1 MNFIDSLKGRV
12 WERGPT
18 WVILNVENTG
28 LYYKIEIP
36 TYPDE
41 LLPEG
46 SQVHIFTYVF
56 KNPQEELV
64 MFGFLSR
71 EERNLFERLLK
82 IQGVGI
88 SIARNILTT
97 YSPSEFATIVA
108 REDVEGL
115 KDIKGIGER
124 LANRIIYELK
134 PDFDLRAEQA
144 NSSLVLSAIKAL
156 EMLGL
161 SRREAR
167 KLVKK
172 AIELGMD
179 DVQQVVTKALQLR
192 GIIGSKE
199 K

>member
-1 MNFIDSLKGRV
+1 MNFIDGLKGIV

-18 WVILNVENTG
+18 WIVLNIENTG
-28 LYYKIEIP
+28 FYYKIEIP
-36 TYPDE
+36 AYPED
-41 LLPEG
+41 LLTEG

-56 KNPQEELV
+56 KNPQEELI

-88 SIARNILTT
+88 SIARNILSA
-97 YSPSEFATIVA
+97 YSPSEFSAIVSG
-108 REDVEGL
+108 EDIEGL

-134 PDFDLRAEQA
+134 PDFDLRAEQV
-144 NSSLVLSAIKAL
+144 NSSLILSSIKAL

-172 AIELGMD
+172 AIEQGFD
-179 DVQQVVTKALQLR
+179 NVQDVVTKALQMR
-192 GIIGSKE
+192 GIIGSK
-199 K
+199 